1 MGNSRLYKI
10 AQPAL
15 VLLCTEADAGS
26 GPHTA
31 EGLRIRPRPIDWAK
45 WREEHMQ
52 TKQPAIPAGLSPLK
66 RRMLEKKQRTGRPAA
81 SSNNDAGDA
90 SKRVR
95 DDDL

>member
-1 MGNSRLYKI
+1 
-10 AQPAL
+10 
-15 VLLCTEADAGS
+15 
-26 GPHTA
+26 
-31 EGLRIRPRPIDWAK
+31 
-45 WREEHMQ
+45 MQ